1 MDTSEYYDIIVGN
14 EKYYQKENTMIK
26 VSQYDLWK
34 EKLLPTYLAEELEQ
48 IKGNEKEKED
58 RFYRTLPFGTGGMR
72 GELGVGTNRMNIY
85 MVRLAA
91 AGLAQHI
98 ASLGTEAKVKG
109 VVISYDTR
117 HFSKQFA
124 EETAKVLGAYDIKSY
139 VFSEPRP
146 TPQLSFAIRH
156 LQAVAGVVIT
166 ASHNPKQYNGFKVY
180 GEDGAQ
186 MVPTAVEAI
195 VRGMDRIS
203 NVFDIPT
210 AEFNAYSEWILETL
224 DDAFAAQLQTVKM
237 RDVMP
242 NVSIVY
248 TPLHG
253 AGLEP
258 VRRGLK
264 EMGFEQVHIVAE
276 QAISDSNFSTVK
288 YPNPEEASAFELA
301 MTLGKKTGAKIL
313 LATDPDADRL
323 GVAVQNSEGYTLLT
337 GNQLGALVIHYVT
350 TALQEKNAIPHN
362 AVVVKTIVTAELG
375 AKIAASHGIQTE
387 NVLTGFKYIAE
398 KIEQYEVTG
407 EKSFLFGYEESYGYL
422 MKPFARDKDAVQMAL
437 IVAEMASYYYSE
449 GKSLLNVLDELD
461 KQYGYHREKLISK
474 AFVGKTGQEEMQQL
488 LASYRKNPFKVLA
501 SVRVVAVEDYLTS
514 EVRYTNGEVTQITL
528 PKENVLKYMLED
540 GSWVAI
546 RPSGTE
552 PKCKFYI
559 GVVGESI
566 DEANHK
572 LQQLAAVFQ

>member
-1 MDTSEYYDIIVGN
+1 MITTTQYELWN
-14 EKYYQKENTMIK
+14 EMQ
-26 VSQYDLWK
+26 
-34 EKLLPTYLAEELEQ
+34 LPSYLAEQLEN
-48 IKGNEKEKED
+48 IKGNEKEIED

-98 ASLGTEAKVKG
+98 ASLGTEAKAKG
-109 VVISYDTR
+109 VVIAYDTR

-146 TPQLSFAIRH
+146 TPQLSFAVRH

-203 NVFDIPT
+203 NVFGIPT
-210 AEFNAYSEWILETL
+210 AEFNAHSEWILETL
-224 DDAFAAQLQTVKM
+224 DDAYAAQLQTVKM
-237 RDVMP
+237 RDVKP
-242 NVSIVY
+242 DVSIVY

-264 EMGFEQVHIVAE
+264 EMGFEQVHIVEE
-276 QAISDSNFSTVK
+276 QAIADSNFSTVS
-288 YPNPEEASAFELA
+288 YPNPEEASVFELA
-301 MTLGKKTGAKIL
+301 MNLGKKTGAKIL

-323 GVAVQNSEGYTLLT
+323 GVAVQNGDAYTLLT

-350 TALQEKNAIPHN
+350 KALQEKKAIPYN

-375 AKIAASHGIQTE
+375 AKIAASQGIETE

-398 KIEQYEVTG
+398 KIAQYEATG
-407 EKSFLFGYEESYGYL
+407 EKSYLFGYEESYGYL

-461 KQYGYHREKLISK
+461 KQYGYHRELLISK

-488 LASYRKNPFKVLA
+488 LASYRENLFKVLA
-501 SVRVVAVEDYLTS
+501 GVRVLAVEDYLTS
-514 EVRYTNGEVTQITL
+514 EVRYTNGEVTPIML

-566 DEANHK
+566 DEANRK

>member
-1 MDTSEYYDIIVGN
+1 MITTTQYELWN
-14 EKYYQKENTMIK
+14 EMQ
-26 VSQYDLWK
+26 
-34 EKLLPTYLAEELEQ
+34 LPSYLAEQLEN
-48 IKGNEKEKED
+48 IKGNEKEIED

-98 ASLGTEAKVKG
+98 ASLGTEAKAKG
-109 VVISYDTR
+109 VVIAYDTR

-146 TPQLSFAIRH
+146 TPQLSFAVRH

-203 NVFDIPT
+203 NVFGIPT
-210 AEFNAYSEWILETL
+210 AEFNAHSEWILETL
-224 DDAFAAQLQTVKM
+224 DDAYAAQLQTVKM
-237 RDVMP
+237 RDVKP
-242 NVSIVY
+242 DVSIVY

-264 EMGFEQVHIVAE
+264 EMGFEQVHIVEE
-276 QAISDSNFSTVK
+276 QAIADSNFSTVS
-288 YPNPEEASAFELA
+288 YPNPEEASVFELA
-301 MTLGKKTGAKIL
+301 MNLGKKTGAKIL

-323 GVAVQNSEGYTLLT
+323 GVAVQNGDAYTLLT

-350 TALQEKNAIPHN
+350 KALQEKKAIPYN

-375 AKIAASHGIQTE
+375 AKIAASQGIETE

-398 KIEQYEVTG
+398 KIAQYEATG
-407 EKSFLFGYEESYGYL
+407 EKSYLFGYEESYGYL

-461 KQYGYHREKLISK
+461 KQYGYHRELLISK

-488 LASYRKNPFKVLA
+488 LASYRENPFKVLA
-501 SVRVVAVEDYLTS
+501 GVRVVAVEDYLTS
-514 EVRYTNGEVTQITL
+514 EVRYTDGEVTSIML
-528 PKENVLKYMLED
+528 PKENVLKYILED

-566 DEANHK
+566 DEANRK